1 MKMSKMDREIAKM
14 SKEEMKKGMDFSF
27 EEALGLVTQYIV
39 VGLVVFFSIYGLIH
53 WIS

>member
-1 MKMSKMDREIAKM
+1 MEKNELEQI
-14 SKEEMKKGMDFSF
+14 KEAMKKGMDLSF

-53 WIS
+53 WTS